1 MASTSSGFKAAT
13 GLLTG
18 LVLLLVT
25 LLANAY
31 AKAANHISTT
41 DAQEMVDR
49 GDETV
54 KELLMVRLDG
64 MDKKLD
70 QLIAAQGQSP

>member
-1 MASTSSGFKAAT
+1 MASTNGGLKLIA

-31 AKAANHISTT
+31 AKASNHISVT
-41 DAQEMVDR
+41 DAQQMVDR

-54 KELLMVRLDG
+54 KELLTLRLDAI
-64 MDKKLD
+64 DEKLA
-70 QLIAAQGQSP
+70 QLLAAQRNTP

>member
-1 MASTSSGFKAAT
+1 MASTNGKRT
-13 GLLTG
+13 IGLLTG

-41 DAQEMVDR
+41 DAQKMVDR

-54 KELLMVRLDG
+54 KELLTSQLEAI
-64 MDKKLD
+64 DKKLD
-70 QLIAAQGQSP
+70 QLIAAQGGG